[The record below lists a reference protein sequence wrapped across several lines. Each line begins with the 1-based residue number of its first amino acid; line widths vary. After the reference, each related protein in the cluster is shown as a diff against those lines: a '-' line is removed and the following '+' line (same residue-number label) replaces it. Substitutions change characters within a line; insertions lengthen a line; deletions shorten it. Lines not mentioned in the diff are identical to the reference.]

1 MSNKIADLVFML
13 KANADQ
19 YSAAF
24 GEASESTKK
33 FAKEVED
40 SSLKSSLSLKNM
52 ASFAGGAGLAL
63 VGMATGLSTAIMDAN
78 REIAQMNNL
87 SASLGINS
95 ERFQKLTYA
104 AEQMGVP
111 MEEFGDMLKDVSER
125 ITELAE
131 IGTGE
136 AVDMFEKM
144 NIDVRE
150 FRGLAPDE
158 MFIKMTEALG
168 TLESKQE
175 RNLFLLQIAGDTGQ
189 RLSKITD
196 DNGRSFIDLANSME
210 TTSGVLSE
218 SMIKE
223 SEELNKK
230 LKETSQIV
238 DTSLRNALISATP
251 LVKGMAD
258 LYADW
263 AQDVALMF
271 DKMRENPLTDSGLAN
286 AILNDQDAVKELKAE
301 LKDLQNGK
309 KYGFDWSRFTTN
321 QQAIGEVKAEIDE
334 VGNRLEAN
342 TKRYREMRGFEAP
355 SASGSEVKAQG
366 GESSAGTGFINKTT
380 AKSELEARKQ
390 QSQSLLDQMDL
401 QYASEREKLET
412 ASKQRLEKI
421 QQLYVD
427 EQGLARLGYKTLE
440 EMRKAYSEKELADL
454 DKQKAELAE
463 RQTKA
468 VSDGLDRM
476 FDIEQAYA
484 DKAKQDFEQ
493 VKWIGLDYETEE
505 AQIQSYYDRQ
515 AEIVR
520 KYYEQVGG
528 ITEYGENLLLE
539 IKKRAEDEKQ
549 MYQLQNAQLITSNSA
564 SMFGNL
570 ATIAENFKGKQS
582 GIYKALFAASRAFAI
597 ADIVISTAQGAMR
610 AYRDNPFPLNLV
622 ASGAVIAAG
631 AVQLATVRESQV
643 PGYQAGGYTGNK
655 GVNEVAGVVH
665 GKEFVF
671 DAAATARIGVTKLDR
686 IRRGIDEDTDS
697 YDLNA
702 NVATQLNSGSRNS
715 VSISMP
721 MTINGNPDDQTLQL
735 IKKAANDGAAMAY
748 QKISGDLATGR
759 GDVSKAVQG
768 GWSVSRR
775 KK

>member
-1 MSNKIADLVFML
+1 VSNKITDLVFML

-33 FAKEVED
+33 YAKEVED
-40 SSLKSSLSLKNM
+40 STSKSSMNLKNM
-52 ASFAGGAGLAL
+52 ASLAGGAGLAL
-63 VGMATGLSTAIMDAN
+63 VGMAAGLSTAIMDAN
-78 REIAQMNNL
+78 REIAQMNSL

-111 MEEFGDMLKDVSER
+111 MEDFGDMLKDVSER

-150 FRGLAPDE
+150 FKGLAPDE

-251 LVKGMAD
+251 LVKNMAD

-263 AQDVALMF
+263 AKDVSLMF
-271 DKMRENPLTDSGLAN
+271 DKMRDNPLTDSGLAN
-286 AILNDQDAVKELKAE
+286 AIIKDQGEVKNLKAE
-301 LKDLQNGK
+301 LAELQDGK
-309 KYGFDWSRFTTN
+309 KYGFDWSRMSTN
-321 QQAIGEVKAEIDE
+321 QQAIEEVKAEIDE
-334 VGNRLEAN
+334 VGKRLEEN
-342 TKRYREMRGFEAP
+342 TKRYREMRGFDAP
-355 SASGSEVKAQG
+355 SSTDTHVKSQG
-366 GESSAGTGFINKTT
+366 GEGSADTGFVNKTAAT
-380 AKSELEARKQ
+380 AELESRKQ

-401 QYASEREKLET
+401 QYASEREKLEI
-412 ASKQRLEKI
+412 ASQQRLEKI
-421 QQLYVD
+421 QELYVD

-440 EMRKAYSEKELADL
+440 DMRKAYSEKELADL
-454 DKQKAELAE
+454 ETQKAELSE
-463 RQTKA
+463 RKTKA
-468 VSDGLDRM
+468 VSDDLDRM
-476 FDIEQAYA
+476 FDVEKAYA
-484 DKAKQDFEQ
+484 DKANQDFEQ
-493 VKWIGLDYETEE
+493 IQWIGMDYESEE
-505 AQIQSYYDRQ
+505 VRIQSYYDRQ
-515 AEIVR
+515 ADIVR
-520 KYYEQVGG
+520 NYYDQIGG
-528 ITEYGENLLLE
+528 ITAYGEDLLLK

-570 ATIAENFKGKQS
+570 AILAEKFKGKQS
-582 GIYKALFAASRAFAI
+582 GIYKAMFAASRAFAI
-597 ADIVISTAQGAMR
+597 ADIAISTAQGAMR
-610 AYRDNPFPLNLV
+610 AYRDNPFPLNLI

-631 AVQLATVRESQV
+631 AVQLANVKQSQV
-643 PGYQAGGYTGNK
+643 QGVYHGGIGF
-655 GVNEVAGVVH
+655 VR
-665 GKEFVF
+665 KE
-671 DAAATARIGVTKLDR
+671 ASYLLDR
-686 IRRGIDEDTDS
+686 GE
-697 YDLNA
+697 
-702 NVATQLNSGSRNS
+702 S
-715 VSISMP
+715 VLA
-721 MTINGNPDDQTLQL
+721 PDDNLALREAAQRINSDSAMTTSATFQASFNYSALTPEQGAGL
-735 IKKAANDGAAMAY
+735 IFENRSA
-748 QKISGDLATGR
+748 ITS
-759 GDVSKAVQG
+759 AVMQG
-768 GWSVSRR
+768 FEELGIKLSA
-775 KK
+775 